1 MTDSEADYYKTYYS
15 QFLET
20 KKADFTGNV
29 WLAFAAWLLDRF
41 GGGTIVNPTAEG
53 LDAWTQFYKQ
63 QCEKNKYGMDVLM
76 VRANDNVL
84 RRSLV
89 EPEMVVSEGYELYKA
104 DMIKRR
110 QKAAAYKNQM
120 VTTYKGFLNAESI
133 DCMGAEDRDF
143 MTQREWMA
151 AEERRL
157 KREQWLADNKDKF
170 IVEAFVELD
179 STIVVWRSK
188 YEKAIADAVSE
199 FGTWD
204 LAIPDG
210 KKEKVTLAK
219 KLKAEWRFKDAV
231 SGLSV
236 AGLDELLATKIA
248 WYKAGLKA
256 RITDCENDLANF
268 ERVLEL
274 WSKFRV
280 LGLEELN
287 AENLR
292 LRKEEKPVL
301 LERTESGVRDYNR
314 KMAVLNEKL
323 KIIAKLIQMNTRGV
337 RCMDDYRG
345 HVAGV
350 GDYFEF

>member
-1 MTDSEADYYKTYYS
+1 M
-15 QFLET
+15 
-20 KKADFTGNV
+20 
-29 WLAFAAWLLDRF
+29 
-41 GGGTIVNPTAEG
+41 GT
-53 LDAWTQFYKQ
+53 
-63 QCEKNKYGMDVLM
+63 
-76 VRANDNVL
+76 
-84 RRSLV
+84 
-89 EPEMVVSEGYELYKA
+89 
-104 DMIKRR
+104 
-110 QKAAAYKNQM
+110 
-120 VTTYKGFLNAESI
+120 
-133 DCMGAEDRDF
+133 EDRDF

-170 IVEAFVELD
+170 IVEAFAELD
-179 STIVVWRSK
+179 SAAVVWRGK
-188 YEKAIADAVSE
+188 YEKAIADAVLK

-204 LAIPDG
+204 CAIPDG
-210 KKEKVTLAK
+210 KKEKVELAK

-236 AGLDELLATKIA
+236 AGLDELLVTKIA
-248 WYKAGLKA
+248 RFKAGLKA
-256 RITDCENDLANF
+256 RITDCENDLVNF

-292 LRKEEKPVL
+292 LRNEEKPVL
-301 LERTESGVRDYNR
+301 HERTESGVRDYNG

-323 KIIAKLIQMNTRGV
+323 KIISKLIQMNTRGV
-337 RCMDDYRG
+337 RCMDDYMG